1 MNLLERFTI
10 CRINFHPRFGNIIHV
25 ELNGEELI
33 HLLPDE
39 FVLREL
45 TLKEISECGNS
56 VIVEIDYCELLK
68 LAHPKS
74 YTSRYLRKKFGDEVT
89 KNWHWKQAKEAK
101 SYLLNCEGFIF
112 GRAFHDSNTF
122 RLFWKRYTFS
132 RSLRQFLSKSLG
144 LNPEEFEEMY
154 WKKQEDKEISL
165 SELIRKA
172 REEFFV
178 NFIHPRE
185 FLKIWEDDTERKILL
200 STYILKSLN

>member
-10 CRINFHPRFGNIIHV
+10 CRINFHPRFGNIIHA
-25 ELNGEELI
+25 ELNGEELV

-39 FVLREL
+39 YILREL

-74 YTSRYLRKKFGDEVT
+74 FTSIYIRKKFAVEVT

-101 SYLLNCEGFIF
+101 SYLLSCEGFRF
-112 GRAFHDSNTF
+112 GKAFHDSDSF
-122 RLFWKRYTFS
+122 RLFWKKYTFS
-132 RSLRQFLSKSLG
+132 RSLRQFFSKSLG
-144 LNPEEFEEMY
+144 INPEEFEQMY
-154 WKKQEDKEISL
+154 WKRQEDKEISL

-172 REEFFV
+172 KEEFFV
-178 NFIHPRE
+178 NFSDPRE
-185 FLKIWEDDTERKILL
+185 FLKIWEDESRRKILIG
-200 STYILKSLN
+200 TYITKL